1 MEWFVRAFLK
11 ASLAWL
17 ALGVT
22 LGVAMA
28 AHPAWALYRLAHVH
42 MNLLGFVTMMIYG
55 IAYHVIPRFSGHP
68 LWSRRLAVH
77 HWWCAQAGLAGM
89 VTGFVLRATPGV
101 PTEVSTVVLAGGG
114 ALSAAGAYA
123 FALNLW
129 RTIDGVGAAGKPPA
143 GGARRPRER
152 AAPALPVLPSSAA
165 VASPARGA

>member
-77 HWWCAQAGLAGM
+77 HWWCAQAGLAAM
-89 VTGFVLRATPGV
+89 VTGFALRATPGV
-101 PTEVSTVVLAGGG
+101 SQAVATIVLATGGT
-114 ALSAAGAYA
+114 LSAAGAYA

-129 RTIDGVGAAGKPPA
+129 RTIDGAGVRKAPGA
-143 GGARRPRER
+143 GARRPFEPG
-152 AAPALPVLPSSAA
+152 APALPVMAA
-165 VASPARGA
+165 SRPAAT